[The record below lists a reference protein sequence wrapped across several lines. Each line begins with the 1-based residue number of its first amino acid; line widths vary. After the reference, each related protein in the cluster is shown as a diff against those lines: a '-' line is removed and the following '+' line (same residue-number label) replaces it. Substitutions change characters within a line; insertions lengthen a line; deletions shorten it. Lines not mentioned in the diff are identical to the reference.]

1 MRLEW
6 MTKIICVLS
15 LALLVFSLNP
25 TLSVAVEN
33 SPLTFQKMCAED
45 NSGHAALVTD
55 QQERHDTACFGSM
68 AHCSIISTT
77 PPTPYVPS
85 LVTAFDAQKLVAQSA
100 ESRTLEVK
108 PPPPRS

>member
-1 MRLEW
+1 

-15 LALLVFSLNP
+15 LAFFVMSLTP
-25 TLSVAVEN
+25 TVSVAVEG
-33 SPLTFQKMCAED
+33 SPLTFEEICAED

-55 QQERHDTACFGSM
+55 QQERHDTACFGSV

-77 PPTPYVPS
+77 PPTPYAPS
-85 LVTAFDAQKLVAQSA
+85 LVTTFDAQKLGAQSA

-108 PPPPRS
+108 SPPPRS